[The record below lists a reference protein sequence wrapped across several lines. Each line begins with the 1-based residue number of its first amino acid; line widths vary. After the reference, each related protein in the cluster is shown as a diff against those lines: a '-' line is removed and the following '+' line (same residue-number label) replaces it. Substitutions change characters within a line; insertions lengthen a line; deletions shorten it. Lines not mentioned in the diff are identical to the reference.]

1 MTMMVLEACLM
12 GVEYDHNLKECVF
25 STLFSNFKI
34 IIPYQA
40 VEYNCIFCVA
50 AGARRP

>member
-1 MTMMVLEACLM
+1 
-12 GVEYDHNLKECVF
+12 VF

-50 AGARRP
+50 AGARRPKNTPTGTSRTATSAGSHA